1 MTTGSIDAATL
12 RKSALDFLNEHR
24 KAVFATV
31 DDRATPHTSFML
43 YAVDDDFNVYFGT
56 RTSFKKYEQI
66 RQNPSVSMSV
76 IEEGID
82 PLRVVDVRGK
92 AEIIPKDEQTKWF
105 DFLKTKNP
113 SKYYVEDND
122 DFVMLR
128 VRPSLVRMLDAR
140 SGELT
145 MQSVEL

>member
-1 MTTGSIDAATL
+1 MSADAATV
-12 RKSALDFLNEHR
+12 RKSALDFLNGHR

-31 DDRATPHTSFML
+31 DDHATPHTSFML

-66 RQNPSVSMSV
+66 QKNPNVSLSV

-82 PLRVVDVRGK
+82 PLRVVDVRGM
-92 AEIIPKDEQTKWF
+92 AEIIPKEEQGKWF
-105 DFLKTKNP
+105 EFLKTKNP
-113 SKYYVEDND
+113 SKYYVEGND
-122 DFVMLR
+122 DFIMLR
-128 VRPSLVRMLDAR
+128 VKPTTVRMLDAR

-145 MQSVEL
+145 MQNIEL